1 MKTLNTSELVTK
13 VFSDEKDIK
22 DFLGILKVTQKFYSM
37 YPSSNHPSPAFL
49 NREELLVAD
58 PLNIHMEVFQ
68 LTEPYQYAIKA
79 YDKSKREFDEITCTW
94 IHIDGIQQER
104 DKFSK
109 KDPTHPVF
117 SIINLTDI
125 FNR

>member
-13 VFSDEKDIK
+13 VFSEEKDIK

-58 PLNIHMEVFQ
+58 PLNIHLEVFR
-68 LTEPYQYAIKA
+68 LTESYQYAVKA
-79 YDKSKREFDEITCTW
+79 YDKSKREFDENICTW

-104 DKFSK
+104 DDYSK
-109 KDPTHPVF
+109 NNPTHPVF